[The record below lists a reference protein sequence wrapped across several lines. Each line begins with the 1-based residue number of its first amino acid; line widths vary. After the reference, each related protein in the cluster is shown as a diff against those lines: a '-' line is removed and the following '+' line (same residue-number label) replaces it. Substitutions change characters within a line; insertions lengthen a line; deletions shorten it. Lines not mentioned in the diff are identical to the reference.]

1 MAKLPRSGVA
11 YQCLDERDCT
21 LSEVMV
27 SLGLKPLSKKAE
39 RKIRERLGFALALWE
54 EPFTAIQ
61 VKDVVTSLN
70 SHAKKLDEI
79 VSLGAITR
87 EGFGRGHEIAV
98 SGQLLQVLTSD
109 PTIGSVDAAH
119 AYLTEFCDRACT
131 IASASRTAAIRL
143 GSTVGKDGHPRYDW
157 HDEFAAVLVDIC
169 QQNGIEPK
177 VGIDRVSGEPVGALV
192 EIATAF
198 ERLLLPGMRSPS
210 PQALVKRLQRS
221 LKRVEKRS

>member
-1 MAKLPRSGVA
+1 MAKLPRSGVG
-11 YQCLDERDCT
+11 YQCLYEYDCT
-21 LSEVMV
+21 LSEVMA

-39 RKIRERLGFALALWE
+39 RKIRQQLGLALGKWE
-54 EPFTAIQ
+54 EPYTA
-61 VKDVVTSLN
+61 VEVEDVVSSLN
-70 SHAKKLDEI
+70 AHAKRLDKLAPLAA
-79 VSLGAITR
+79 VAKG
-87 EGFGRGHEIAV
+87 GFCCSEDIAV
-98 SGQLLQVLTSD
+98 TGQLVNILKEDT
-109 PTIGSVDAAH
+109 TIGNLEAAYS
-119 AYLTEFCDRACT
+119 YLSDFCDRACT

-143 GSTVGKDGHPRYDW
+143 ESTVGKDGHPRYDW
-157 HDEFAAVLVDIC
+157 YDEFAAVLVDIC

-198 ERLLLPGMRSPS
+198 ERLLLPGMHSPS

>member
-1 MAKLPRSGVA
+1 MKS
-11 YQCLDERDCT
+11 
-21 LSEVMV
+21 
-27 SLGLKPLSKKAE
+27 
-39 RKIRERLGFALALWE
+39 RLAA
-54 EPFTAIQ
+54 
-61 VKDVVTSLN
+61 N
-70 SHAKKLDEI
+70 
-79 VSLGAITR
+79 
-87 EGFGRGHEIAV
+87 
-98 SGQLLQVLTSD
+98 LLQVLTSD
-109 PTIGSVDAAH
+109 PTIGNLEAAYS
-119 AYLTEFCDRACT
+119 YLSEFCDRACT

-157 HDEFAAVLVDIC
+157 YDEFAAVLVDIC